1 MRAEG
6 WERRVGR
13 WLPKATLAGAVL
25 ILVAMGRP
33 LRLVGNG
40 ENMVVF
46 TWGGGVSPMALQP
59 GLHWVPPFVSRT
71 VTFDVKTQ
79 ALTWKDNDPTAYAP
93 RLVALSQDG
102 QQIAA
107 EATLQFRIVDAPK
120 VYVQLGENYLDRIA
134 PIVRSVILNETSGFS
149 AQALYSTE
157 RPLLQGQIR
166 EQVALLLKEYGIEV
180 LDFLLR
186 DVDFDPDFVAAIEA
200 KTIAENQLAQKQFEI
215 EQARQDARAIIS
227 QAEAEAGQLRAKA
240 QALTQ
245 NPQYLEVVKAAVLGS
260 RLETL
265 ITK

>member
-1 MRAEG
+1 M
-6 WERRVGR
+6 ERWPRQVSR
-13 WLPKATLAGAVL
+13 WLPQLTLAGAVL
-25 ILVAMGRP
+25 ILVAAGRP

-40 ENMVVF
+40 ENMVLF
-46 TWGGGVSPMALQP
+46 TWGGGVSPTPLQP

-120 VYVQLGENYLDRIA
+120 VYTQLGENYLDRIA

-157 RPLLQGQIR
+157 RPVLQGQIR
-166 EQVALLLKEYGIEV
+166 ERVALLLKEYGIEV

-186 DVDFDPDFVAAIEA
+186 DIDFDPDFVAAIEA
-200 KTIAENQLAQKQFEI
+200 KTIAENELVKKQYEI
-215 EQARQDARAIIS
+215 EQARQEARAIIS
-227 QAEAEAGQLRAKA
+227 QAEAEAGQLQAKA
-240 QALTQ
+240 EALTR

-265 ITK
+265 VTK

>member
-1 MRAEG
+1 M
-6 WERRVGR
+6 ERWPRQVSR
-13 WLPKATLAGAVL
+13 WLPQLTLAGVVL
-25 ILVAMGRP
+25 ILGAAGRP

-40 ENMVVF
+40 ENMVLF
-46 TWGGGVSPMALQP
+46 TWGGGVSPTPLQP

-79 ALTWKDNDPTAYAP
+79 ALTWRDEDPDAYAP
-93 RLVALSQDG
+93 RLLALSQDG
-102 QQIAA
+102 QLIAA

-120 VYVQLGENYLDRIA
+120 VYTQLGENYLDRIA

-157 RPLLQGQIR
+157 RPVLQGQIR
-166 EQVALLLKEYGIEV
+166 ERVALLLKEYGIEV

-186 DVDFDPDFVAAIEA
+186 DIDFDPDFVAAIEA
-200 KTIAENQLAQKQFEI
+200 KTIAENELVKKQYEI
-215 EQARQDARAIIS
+215 EQARQEARAIIS
-227 QAEAEAGQLRAKA
+227 LAEAEAGQLQAKA
-240 QALTQ
+240 EALTR

-265 ITK
+265 VTK

>member
-1 MRAEG
+1 M
-6 WERRVGR
+6 ERWPRQVSR
-13 WLPKATLAGAVL
+13 WLPQLTLAGVVL
-25 ILVAMGRP
+25 ILVAAGRP

-40 ENMVVF
+40 ENMVLF
-46 TWGGGVSPMALQP
+46 TWGEGVSPTPLQP

-93 RLVALSQDG
+93 RLLALSQDG
-102 QQIAA
+102 QLIAA

-120 VYVQLGENYLDRIA
+120 VYTQLGENYLDRIA

-157 RPLLQGQIR
+157 RPVLQGQIR
-166 EQVALLLKEYGIEV
+166 ERVALLLKEYGIEV

-186 DVDFDPDFVAAIEA
+186 DIDFDPDFVAAIEA
-200 KTIAENQLAQKQFEI
+200 KTIAENELVKKQYEI
-215 EQARQDARAIIS
+215 EQARQEARAIIS
-227 QAEAEAGQLRAKA
+227 LAEAEAGQLQAKA
-240 QALTQ
+240 EALTR

-265 ITK
+265 VTK

>member
-1 MRAEG
+1 M
-6 WERRVGR
+6 ERWPRQVSR
-13 WLPKATLAGAVL
+13 WLPQLTLAGVVL
-25 ILVAMGRP
+25 ILMAAGRP

-40 ENMVVF
+40 ENMVLF
-46 TWGGGVSPMALQP
+46 TWGGGVSPTPLQP

-79 ALTWKDNDPTAYAP
+79 ALTWRDEDPDAYAP
-93 RLVALSQDG
+93 RLLALSQDG
-102 QQIAA
+102 QLIAA

-120 VYVQLGENYLDRIA
+120 VYTQLGENYLDRIA

-157 RPLLQGQIR
+157 RPVLQGQIR
-166 EQVALLLKEYGIEV
+166 ERVALLLKEYGIEV

-186 DVDFDPDFVAAIEA
+186 DIDFDPDFVAAIEA
-200 KTIAENQLAQKQFEI
+200 KTIAENELVKKQYEI
-215 EQARQDARAIIS
+215 EQARQEARAIIS
-227 QAEAEAGQLRAKA
+227 QAEAEAGQLQAKA
-240 QALTQ
+240 EALTR

-265 ITK
+265 VTK

>member
-1 MRAEG
+1 MQAEG
-6 WERRVGR
+6 WERQVGQ
-13 WLPKATLAGAVL
+13 WLPKAILGGAGVVLLAA
-25 ILVAMGRP
+25 GRP

-40 ENMVVF
+40 ENMVLF
-46 TWGGGVSPMALQP
+46 TWGGGVSPTPLQP

-71 VTFDVKTQ
+71 VTFDVKAQ
-79 ALTWKDNDPTAYAP
+79 ALTWKDDDPSAYAP

-102 QQIAA
+102 QQIQV

-120 VYVQLGENYLDRIA
+120 VYTQLGENYLDRVA
-134 PIVRSVILNETSGFS
+134 PIVRSVVLNETSGFS

-157 RPLLQGQIR
+157 RPVLQGQIR
-166 EQVALLLKEYGIEV
+166 ERVALLLKGYGIEV

-215 EQARQDARAIIS
+215 EQARQDARSIIA

-245 NPQYLEVVKAAVLGS
+245 NPKYLEVVKASVLGS